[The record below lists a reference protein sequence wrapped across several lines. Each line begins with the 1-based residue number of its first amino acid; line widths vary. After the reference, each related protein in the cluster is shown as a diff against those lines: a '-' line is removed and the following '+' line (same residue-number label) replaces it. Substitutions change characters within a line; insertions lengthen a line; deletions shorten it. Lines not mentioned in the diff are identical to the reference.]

1 MFFIVLLHRQSD
13 IQAKNKAMK
22 KRIIYVGTLI
32 DLAEM
37 FEPGVEAE
45 SIEVMNMIKYSN
57 YE

>member
-57 YE
+57 HE